1 MKKENK
7 LFRMVNWL
15 NDIKKPFTRL
25 QLTMVVDGGPAN
37 LVLALE
43 HFGYAEK
50 IPGHYGWY
58 KMLKPI
64 TYENASRCLTDYKT
78 RQTKINIT
86 TEIPMGV
93 EYEVIKTIDELQ
105 IENKKIA
112 DELANLK
119 MEHDKLL
126 DQYTDLYHDYIYC
139 QKVSWQERKFASLK
153 NFFQRLFV

>member
-1 MKKENK
+1 
-7 LFRMVNWL
+7 
-15 NDIKKPFTRL
+15 
-25 QLTMVVDGGPAN
+25 
-37 LVLALE
+37 
-43 HFGYAEK
+43 
-50 IPGHYGWY
+50 
-58 KMLKPI
+58 
-64 TYENASRCLTDYKT
+64 
-78 RQTKINIT
+78 
-86 TEIPMGV
+86 MGV

>member
-1 MKKENK
+1 
-7 LFRMVNWL
+7 
-15 NDIKKPFTRL
+15 
-25 QLTMVVDGGPAN
+25 
-37 LVLALE
+37 
-43 HFGYAEK
+43 
-50 IPGHYGWY
+50 
-58 KMLKPI
+58 MLKPI

-119 MEHDKLL
+119 MEHDKLM

-139 QKVSWQERKFASLK
+139 QKVSWQERKFA
-153 NFFQRLFV
+153 

>member
-43 HFGYAEK
+43 HFNYAEK

-112 DELANLK
+112 DE
-119 MEHDKLL
+119 
-126 DQYTDLYHDYIYC
+126 
-139 QKVSWQERKFASLK
+139 
-153 NFFQRLFV
+153 